1 MQVCSF
7 VAIKKIGNITN
18 QILLNGLQP
27 IFQKKNI
34 NIIGTPKTIGQAKI
48 TGKLIENIINENH
61 QNQLDKVAIVLGEES
76 LLVPLLYTLPST
88 VEALNITMGYSSK
101 NNPAQV
107 LIAKLF
113 KLHTNALS
121 RNGASYVFYYKDV
134 LDILTHPLIE
144 PYVFAKNW

>member
-1 MQVCSF
+1 MDCNRF
-7 VAIKKIGNITN
+7 FKE
-18 QILLNGLQP
+18 
-27 IFQKKNI
+27 KNI

-121 RNGASYVFYYKDV
+121 RNGASYVFTIKMFS
-134 LDILTHPLIE
+134 I
-144 PYVFAKNW
+144 F